1 MADTAQLVVGLQLND
16 TNFKN
21 KLTAAYRTAGEQS
34 AKFNRQAQQD
44 AKKTDES
51 YQRIGGTLGGLA
63 GKLAGL
69 AGVELSLQGLAA
81 TSRQY
86 GQALTE
92 LASITVAATAQMKQ
106 LDDAARQASSAS
118 GEGGSRAEEMLKLAG
133 GLNDSAAAW
142 RDQAAAARGAA
153 QEIARFYTVKDQE
166 NQFYGLSAS
175 NLKEFVD
182 VYRQVRDASLAEAG
196 AKEKVTQVSRMV
208 LAADIAEAQ
217 GKTKLI
223 SSLNQ
228 ITEANKEV
236 SFTAR
241 VASVGTNLL
250 RSGLM
255 LLGGPIGL
263 GITATVEGVKA
274 LYNAFQ
280 NAEVETKGFNAAL
293 QTGGLQAI
301 LTSNDLKRLADQLG
315 GGASAIKGVQTA
327 ASAGFSGELLTQM
340 SDLARQID
348 ESGGS
353 ADQLVNKIASLRD
366 DPLQAI
372 GQLTQQ
378 GILLNEATVQQ
389 IASLQRQGQEVAAGD
404 LAQRAAT
411 EEAKKGLDEQTRK
424 TNEQSNALK
433 NMALQWYA
441 TSIAATDA
449 SMSVQAPLQEKQME
463 DLQQQRQQQMKEDE
477 KKQRELQQRTLETL
491 RVENSI
497 TAAMKAGADS
507 KKEASKLIAEINRR
521 HDVGEMSPE
530 EYAQALRGV
539 NKLFSGQK
547 TKAYVDDEGSRR
559 LQQLREQSAVL
570 RTQAQNTDKLTE
582 SQKKLAVFEQ
592 EIAGLHGKKLTSGQK
607 SLLPM
612 QEQIRAQLIENIALE
627 KSNHER
633 EVGKKLLEQT
643 HNLVQESAAK
653 QLEYSNRNAQM
664 TLSPEA
670 YEQMVAEQQIRE
682 SFHQRRLQLDKEV
695 ADKNS
700 EQYVQQADILASEQ
714 QRQLDIVRDA
724 EEKKSAIKGDYVA
737 GLKKGLLDWSGDAGN
752 VFGQVKSITTQTFE
766 GMASALTNF
775 VTVGKA
781 SFGDFAKSILT
792 DLTGMMIKMAMFNAL
807 KTGMSFFLP
816 TGNDPGPVPMF
827 LNAKGGVYASP
838 SLSAFS
844 GQIVSNP
851 TLFAFARGAG
861 LMGEAGPEAI
871 MPLKRGADG
880 SLGVRAIGAGQQPA
894 AAPNVYI
901 TIENGGNVSSQ
912 ADPGWGEFGKQ
923 MGNIAAQESQK
934 VINRNLMPGQPIW
947 KAIKGM

>member
-153 QEIARFYTVKDQE
+153 QATSGV
-166 NQFYGLSAS
+166 GAAS
-175 NLKEFVD
+175 
-182 VYRQVRDASLAEAG
+182 
-196 AKEKVTQVSRMV
+196 
-208 LAADIAEAQ
+208 
-217 GKTKLI
+217 
-223 SSLNQ
+223 
-228 ITEANKEV
+228 
-236 SFTAR
+236 R
-241 VASVGTNLL
+241 VANVALGV
-250 RSGLM
+250 
-255 LLGGPIGL
+255 LGGPIGVAIQAGLAMAYFHEQNQLARESALALKDAVIETVPTLAKMSNKQLAVKQLDYRDQLQMLFDEKKQLQRNETYLKTRIEQANKAGWIGSLLFGKPEDRKEELIRTAADMESMDKAIETAKRNLDNVNDARFLAYTEL
-263 GITATVEGVKA
+263 GQRISQFQSDINAIVTPEQPKDDQSAAGRSGADKSGQEKQQEQYMKLLQQLAEQYAPGQTTVRKEQEASEELKT
-274 LYNAFQ
+274 LY
-280 NAEVETKGFNAAL
+280 G
-293 QTGGLQAI
+293 
-301 LTSNDLKRLADQLG
+301 KRL
-315 GGASAIKGVQTA
+315 S
-327 ASAGFSGELLTQM
+327 
-340 SDLARQID
+340 
-348 ESGGS
+348 
-353 ADQLVNKIASLRD
+353 
-366 DPLQAI
+366 
-372 GQLTQQ
+372 
-378 GILLNEATVQQ
+378 NEREYQ
-389 IASLQRQGQEVAAGD
+389 IASLA
-404 LAQRAAT
+404 
-411 EEAKKGLDEQTRK
+411 
-424 TNEQSNALK
+424 
-433 NMALQWYA
+433 
-441 TSIAATDA
+441 
-449 SMSVQAPLQEKQME
+449 
-463 DLQQQRQQQMKEDE
+463 QQQENMRQRLKA
-477 KKQRELQQRTLETL
+477 ET
-491 RVENSI
+491 
-497 TAAMKAGADS
+497 D
-507 KKEASKLIAEINRR
+507 
-521 HDVGEMSPE
+521 
-530 EYAQALRGV
+530 
-539 NKLFSGQK
+539 
-547 TKAYVDDEGSRR
+547 
-559 LQQLREQSAVL
+559 
-570 RTQAQNTDKLTE
+570 
-582 SQKKLAVFEQ
+582 
-592 EIAGLHGKKLTSGQK
+592 
-607 SLLPM
+607 
-612 QEQIRAQLIENIALE
+612 
-627 KSNHER
+627 
-633 EVGKKLLEQT
+633 
-643 HNLVQESAAK
+643 AK

-670 YEQMVAEQQIRE
+670 YDQMVAEQQIRE

-724 EEKKSAIKGDYVA
+724 EQKKSAIKGDYVA
-737 GLKKGLLDWSGDAGN
+737 GLKKGLLAWTGDSGN
-752 VFGQVKSITTQTFE
+752 VFEQVKNITTQTFD
-766 GMASALTNF
+766 GMANALTNF

-781 SFGDFAKSILT
+781 SFGDFAKSILN

-880 SLGVRAIGAGQQPA
+880 SLGVRAIGGGQQPA